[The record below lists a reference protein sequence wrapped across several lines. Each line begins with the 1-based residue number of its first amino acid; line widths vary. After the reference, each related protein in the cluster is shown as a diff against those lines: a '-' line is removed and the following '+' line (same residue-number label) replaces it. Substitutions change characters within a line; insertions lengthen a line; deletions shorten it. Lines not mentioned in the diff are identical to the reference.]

1 MGDMALKTVKVPK
14 EMEPLFAKAEE
25 VVSTYFGKRKTEP
38 EKGTIE
44 IFGERYIMVRAAA
57 LSVEFFDLV
66 QSIVGDER
74 KGEARDFALNI
85 LFDLAHAIG
94 KSDAKNFH
102 NKMNLLNPVERLS
115 AGPIHFSHTGWAY
128 VDIFPESRPTPDENY
143 YLIYDHPFSF
153 ESDAWERLGRRADFP
168 VCIMNAGYSSGW
180 CEESF
185 GVGLVAHEI
194 MCKAKGDDCC
204 RFIMAPPLRIEAHIK
219 KYADKNPA
227 LAARVAPYEKHDFF
241 KRQREAEERV
251 KFLSSLVEQSGEGIA
266 ASDLDG
272 KLTYVNTAF
281 AEMHGCRAEELIGK
295 HLSVFHTS
303 DQMGAVNEINRQIVD
318 TGDFSGEVWHAR
330 CDGTTFPTYM
340 HNTLLKDDAGRP
352 IGMIATVRDITER
365 RKAED
370 ALRQSE
376 EKYSN
381 LFQHSNDGIFI
392 HDLKGRIIDANRR
405 LLESFGYTEDE
416 MLGLTIA
423 DLHPPG
429 MLELHHRAFE
439 IVSKEG
445 FTSFEVEFKRK
456 DGSIFQGEVSAS
468 ILEIGGERVIQGIVR
483 DVTERKRAEDALR
496 ESEEKFRLAFE
507 NAKDAVFWADPRTG
521 KVVNC
526 NRAAERL
533 LESDRA
539 DIIGRSQGSLHPPDK
554 VEYYARMF
562 KSHLEKMGASDD
574 EAEVLTKSGKVVPV
588 SITASLTKVGGEEII
603 QGIFRDITERKRAE
617 NQLKDYSENL
627 ERMVEER
634 TEELDRAR
642 AGLFHSAKL
651 AAMGRMGA
659 GIAHQL
665 NSPICSGLLYLDS
678 LSEDFENEPERV
690 EIHEKLRRSL
700 LSMKEAIDSTL
711 SMAMQPRVG
720 QPVRGMTD
728 INDILSRVLSL
739 AEVECHK
746 RKVEVHKRFAE
757 GLPKIEVR
765 VGELDQVFINI
776 INNAIDAMEQGGD
789 LIVETSKAKGG
800 IEVHITDTGK
810 GIPPEDLEQVFEPF
824 FTTRMAERGIG
835 LGLSIARDI
844 VNRYKGEIKVESEVG
859 RGTIFTVRL
868 PAK

>member
-1 MGDMALKTVKVPK
+1 MALKTVNVPK

-25 VVSTYFGKRKTEP
+25 VVSAYFGKRKMEP

-102 NKMNLLNPVERLS
+102 NKMNLLDPVERLS
-115 AGPIHFSHTGWAY
+115 AGPVHFSHSGWAY

-153 ESDAWERLGRRADFP
+153 ESDAWEKNKRKTDFP

-194 MCKAKGDDCC
+194 LCKAKGDDCC
-204 RFIMAPPLRIEAHIK
+204 RFIMAPPLRIEGHIK
-219 KYADKNPA
+219 KYAEENPG
-227 LAARVAPYEKHDFF
+227 LAKRIAPYEMHDFF

-272 KLTYVNTAF
+272 HLTYVNQAF
-281 AEMHGCRAEELIGK
+281 AEMHNCKFEDLIGK
-295 HLSVFHTS
+295 HLSIFHTP
-303 DQMGAVNEINRQIVD
+303 DQMEAVNEANRQMMEK
-318 TGDFSGEVWHAR
+318 GDFSGEIWHAR

-340 HNTLLKDDAGRP
+340 HNTVLKDDGGRP
-352 IGMIATVRDITER
+352 VGMVGTVRDMTER
-365 RKAED
+365 KKAED
-370 ALRQSE
+370 NLRQSE
-376 EKYSN
+376 EKYSS
-381 LFQHSNDGIFI
+381 LFQHSNDAIFI
-392 HDLKGRIIDANRR
+392 HDLQGNIIDVNHRV
-405 LLESFGYTEDE
+405 LESFGYTKEE
-416 MLGLTIA
+416 VLGLTIA

-429 MLELHHRAFE
+429 MLELHYRAFE
-439 IVSKEG
+439 VVRKEG
-445 FTSFEVEFKRK
+445 FTSFEIDFIRK
-456 DGSIFQGEVSAS
+456 DGSVFQGEVSAS
-468 ILEIGGERVIQGIVR
+468 ILEIGGEKVVQGIVR
-483 DVTERKRAEDALR
+483 DITERKKAEEALR
-496 ESEEKFRLAFE
+496 ESEERFRLAFE
-507 NAKDAVFWADPRTG
+507 NAKDAIFWANPETG
-521 KVVNC
+521 KILNC
-526 NRAAERL
+526 NRAAEIL
-533 LESDRA
+533 LEKDR
-539 DIIGRSQGSLHPPDK
+539 DEIIGQFQGMIHPPEK
-554 VEYYARMF
+554 VDHYARMF
-562 KSHLEKMGASDD
+562 ASHLEKKGASDD
-574 EAEVLTKSGKVVPV
+574 EAEVLTKTGRVVPV
-588 SITASLTKVGGEEII
+588 SITASITKVGGEDIM
-603 QGIFRDITERKRAE
+603 QGIFRDITERKKAQE
-617 NQLKDYSENL
+617 QLQEYSENL

-634 TEELDRAR
+634 TAELDRAR

-678 LSEDFENEPERV
+678 LAEDFENEPERA
-690 EIHEKLRRSL
+690 EIHEKLKRSL

-711 SMAMQPRVG
+711 SMAMQPRLG
-720 QPVRGMTD
+720 QPVRD
-728 INDILSRVLSL
+728 WANINDILGRVLSM
-739 AEVECHK
+739 AEVECHR
-746 RKVEVHKRFAE
+746 RKVVVHRRFAE
-757 GLPKIEVR
+757 GLPRIEVM
-765 VGELDQVFINI
+765 VGELDQAFINI
-776 INNAIDAMEQGGD
+776 INNAIDSMEKGGD
-789 LIVETSKAKGG
+789 LTIETSRKKGG
-800 IEVHITDTGK
+800 IDVRITDTGK
-810 GIPPEDLEQVFEPF
+810 GIPAENIEQIFEPF

-835 LGLSIARDI
+835 LGLSIAREI
-844 VNRYKGEIKVESEVG
+844 VDRYKGEISVESTPGKGSVFA
-859 RGTIFTVRL
+859 IRL